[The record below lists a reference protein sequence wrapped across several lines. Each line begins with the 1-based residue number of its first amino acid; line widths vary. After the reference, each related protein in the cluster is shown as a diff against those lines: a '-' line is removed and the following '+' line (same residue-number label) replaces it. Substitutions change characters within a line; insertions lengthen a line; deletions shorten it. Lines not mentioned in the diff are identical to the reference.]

1 MSAQL
6 LSPLIPISD
15 CYVCGIEFGTAWGF
29 SLPIRS
35 LLAAESGVFG
45 PEEIEDIAR
54 AFEAA
59 LKDLGLTDREDPV
72 TIMLARLTIELAK
85 QGQFTAA
92 SLRARVLKE
101 MQPKRQP
108 N

>member
-1 MSAQL
+1 MVS
-6 LSPLIPISD
+6 SW
-15 CYVCGIEFGTAWGF
+15 GTAWGF
-29 SLPIRS
+29 SLPIRP

-72 TIMLARLTIELAK
+72 TIMLAKLTIELAK

>member
-1 MSAQL
+1 
-6 LSPLIPISD
+6 
-15 CYVCGIEFGTAWGF
+15 
-29 SLPIRS
+29 
-35 LLAAESGVFG
+35 LAAESGVFG

-72 TIMLARLTIELAK
+72 TIMLAKLTIELAK
-85 QGQFTAA
+85 QGLTAA